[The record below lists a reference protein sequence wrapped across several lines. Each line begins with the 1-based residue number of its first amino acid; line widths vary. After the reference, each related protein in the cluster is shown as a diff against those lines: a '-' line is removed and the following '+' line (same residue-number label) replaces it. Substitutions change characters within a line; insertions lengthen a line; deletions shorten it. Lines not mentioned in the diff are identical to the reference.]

1 MPQQFTVPQ
10 FIDAEDKILGP
21 ITIRQFVI
29 LLVAFMTDAV
39 LYKLLPFVPF
49 LLVAIPLIAVAGI
62 IAFVK
67 INGMPFHYFI
77 LNLLQTLKRPQ
88 LRVWDKTI
96 NDSELR
102 DLIKVVKEP
111 PPPPPER
118 KAPVSRSRLNELT
131 LVVNTG
137 GLYKPEGE

>member
-10 FIDAEDKILGP
+10 FLDAEDKIFGP
-21 ITIRQFVI
+21 VTMRQFVI

-39 LYKLLPFVPF
+39 LYKLLPFVAF
-49 LLVAIPLIAVAGI
+49 LAVAIPLIALAGI

-67 INGMPFHYFI
+67 INGMPFHFFI
-77 LNLLQTLKRPQ
+77 LNLIQTLKRPQ
-88 LRVWDKTI
+88 LRVWDKALNT
-96 NDSELR
+96 SELR
-102 DLIKVVKEP
+102 DLLKVEKAP
-111 PPPPPER
+111 PPPPLER
-118 KAPVSRSRLNELT
+118 KAPVSKSRLNELT

>member
-10 FIDAEDKILGP
+10 FLDTEDKIIGLV
-21 ITIRQFVI
+21 TIRQFII
-29 LLVAFMTDAV
+29 LLVAFLTDAV
-39 LYKLLPFVPF
+39 LYKLLPFVYF
-49 LLVAIPLIAVAGI
+49 LAVAIPLIALAGV

-77 LNLLQTLKRPQ
+77 LNLIQTFKRPQ

-96 NDSELR
+96 DDSLLR
-102 DLIKVVKEP
+102 DLIKVTEVSPSP
-111 PPPPPER
+111 PPTR
-118 KAPVSRSRLNELT
+118 KAPVSQSRLNELT
-131 LVVNTG
+131 LIVNTG